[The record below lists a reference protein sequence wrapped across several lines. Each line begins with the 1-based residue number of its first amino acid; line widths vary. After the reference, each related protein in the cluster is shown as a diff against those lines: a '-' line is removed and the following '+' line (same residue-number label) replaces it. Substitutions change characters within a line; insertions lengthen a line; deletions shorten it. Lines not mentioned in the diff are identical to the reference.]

1 MEFAAR
7 DYFLALQF
15 FQKEEQ
21 DLIWGKSLSLTQL
34 LQAAETK

>member
-21 DLIWGKSLSLTQL
+21 DLIWGKSSVKD
-34 LQAAETK
+34 ANR